1 MIENRNSIIIKI
13 KGGSAMYFLDE
24 LDNYRLYRRS
34 VLLPIDEKNKKHN
47 CAAFLLSPNIEGT
60 KDIFRNS
67 LLVNRYYNAFYTER
81 AVLYYVNQ
89 ENVIEEIV
97 GDFVSDTVSLYDDS
111 NIQIQFNGYDHNI
124 SDVKSVLTKKWFK
137 SKIDE
142 FKINPKKIKEIPI
155 TILES
160 RKDSTGNMIYVV
172 PKYRYPK
179 EFKSYE
185 NFCYF
190 NALVWLFNQA
200 NPEINDWLC
209 YALALKESGVSSL
222 YAKREWPFH
231 YNLGII
237 CRSLDLF
244 EENNSRA
251 AYISELIKGYNGL
264 AKLEIR
270 IDDMFSL
277 LGKELGSSLKKSFYE
292 NSMPISDT
300 TDIIFEDSSYN
311 PLFKKTLMKN
321 RIKTAK
327 ELKEFYDKIKDEFSD
342 IKYTYNDINLYN
354 RLNLFVD
361 LSYYSNSFLLNTT
374 TTKIKGAKAY
384 LELVKRLLN
393 DKRFEE
399 SYTKQTVIIP
409 VNSWAKITN
418 DDENMHLIGKHINPI
433 SCIFWCLS
441 SNTGINLKDIFGDR
455 EVLFLG
461 DSSFMKINF
470 SKLDKLN
477 KTLFLRNIRMI
488 INNSMVLDPEAKIGT
503 KATSSARAIKMSIV
517 DNIEKSAKI
526 KIDDISGEE
535 PVGKNT
541 TEEEDKKT
549 AIVQTVKA
557 ATANQNN
564 EDDAIDSIDQNKED
578 AERIKKLM
586 SDLATNPDDRGSNI
600 NGARASRML
609 KLQNDFLDSE
619 FEGKSMREIIKSNE
633 TESEAEVVKTVKLD
647 IDSVNPEWKDMKF
660 AATMGSYKLDNDI
673 VRIFG
678 SFYDKSNP
686 LVVRELN
693 KEDTSTSDDLIET
706 YTCKYESAKGERFTL
721 KLDIPKFVD
730 NQYMILRGNR
740 KNIPIQLFLMPILK
754 TEENAVQIVS
764 CYNKI
769 FVRRF
774 GTNSGKSNPVTDKL
788 MKALDKE
795 YKHIKT
801 ETGDNS
807 KVCSKYELPI
817 DYIDLASNY
826 SKIETPRYTFLF
838 NQDYIRSKYK
848 IDDKN
853 GLCFGIDKKTK
864 EPIYFKPN
872 PDQPIFFSYY
882 LQMMIE
888 TSLSNTNER
897 DVFIDNFNSA
907 ATAVRY
913 CYSRAS
919 ILGTNIPLVVI
930 CGLAEGLEKTM
941 QKAKI
946 KYSLSESRPK
956 YDKATQDIIKFND
969 GYLLYNLDYSS
980 CLLMNGLKQC
990 ATEEHSLTEINSRL
1004 MYLDFLDMFGGRIK
1018 ADGLDNFQ
1026 DCMVDPITREV
1037 LQHYKLPTDYV
1048 SILLYA
1054 NFLLSDNKFTKHGD
1068 IRSTR
1073 RMRRMEQ
1080 VASYMY
1086 EVLSKAYGAYSTG
1099 LKHGRNV
1106 GFSVKQSAVID
1117 RLLVGNTT
1125 DDQSILNALGEY
1137 EAYYAV
1143 TPKGPSGM
1151 NSDRAYSLD
1160 KRSFDDSMVN
1170 VLSASTGFAGN
1181 VGISRQ
1187 ATIDANI
1194 EGSRGYIYNDPDMEN
1209 GEINSVKTLCMTES
1223 LTPFTT
1229 TRDDP
1234 MRLAMGFIQT
1244 SKHGM
1249 RCNHSDPA
1257 LITSGADEALPY
1269 LISNTFA
1276 YKAKE
1281 NGKVVEIVPDEY
1293 MIIEY
1298 DKPVDGKSH
1307 EYIDLSESV
1316 QKNSSS
1322 GFYVT
1327 LKLDTEL
1334 KEGKRFKA
1342 GDIVAYD
1349 KQSFSD
1355 EMGADDNIAYNIG
1368 TLAKFAILNTDE
1380 GFEDSAIISNSLSE
1394 AMASDVVLE
1403 KEITIPKAANVYNL
1417 VKKGQEIH
1425 EGDTLMILQ
1434 NAYDEEDVNMLLKN
1448 LAGSEDE
1455 ITDLGRIPIK
1465 SKVTGVVQDIIIE
1478 RTVEIDELSPT
1489 LKKVVNSYEND
1500 IKRKKKAMAQY
1511 GIEDENKTLPDTKA
1525 MPATGKLKNA
1535 YDSVVIRIYLMYH
1548 DKFKVGD
1555 KLIYG
1560 TAVKGVDKDVFPEGL
1575 EPYSEYRKDEKIHA
1589 LLSIGSIN
1597 ARMVTSVLITTAIN
1611 KGLIELSRKVKDMAG
1626 IPYDDN
1632 LI

>member
-1 MIENRNSIIIKI
+1 
-13 KGGSAMYFLDE
+13 MYFLDE

-374 TTKIKGAKAY
+374 TTKIRGAKAY
-384 LELVKRLLN
+384 LELIKRLLD

-441 SNTGINLKDIFGDR
+441 SNTGINLKNIFGDR

-477 KTLFLRNIRMI
+477 NTLFLRNIRMI
-488 INNSMVLDPEAKIGT
+488 IKNSMVLDPEAKIGT

-600 NGARASRML
+600 SGARASRML

-633 TESEAEVVKTVKLD
+633 LGSEAESIKTVKLD

-660 AATMGSYKLDNDI
+660 AATMGSYKLDDDI

-678 SFYDKSNP
+678 SFYNKSNP

-872 PDQPIFFSYY
+872 LDQPIFFSYY
-882 LQMMIE
+882 LQIMIE

-907 ATAVRY
+907 TTAVRY

-946 KYSLSESRPK
+946 KYSLSEARPK

-1298 DKPVDGKSH
+1298 DKPVYGKSH

-1575 EPYSEYRKDEKIHA
+1575 EPYSEYRKNEKIHA

-1611 KGLIELSRKVKDMAG
+1611 KGLVELSRKVKEMAG

>member
-1 MIENRNSIIIKI
+1 
-13 KGGSAMYFLDE
+13 MYFLDE

-97 GDFVSDTVSLYDDS
+97 GDFVSDTVSLYNDS

-244 EENNSRA
+244 EENNSRV

-327 ELKEFYDKIKDEFSD
+327 ELKEFYDKIKDEFYD

-374 TTKIKGAKAY
+374 TTKIRGAKAY
-384 LELVKRLLN
+384 LELIKRLLN

-399 SYTKQTVIIP
+399 YYTKQTVIIP

-488 INNSMVLDPEAKIGT
+488 IKNSMVLDPEAKIGT

-564 EDDAIDSIDQNKED
+564 EDDAIDNIDQNKED

-600 NGARASRML
+600 SGARASRML

-633 TESEAEVVKTVKLD
+633 IGSEAEAIKTVKLD

-660 AATMGSYKLDNDI
+660 AATMGSYKLDDDI

-678 SFYDKSNP
+678 SFYNKSNP

-882 LQMMIE
+882 LQIMIE

-946 KYSLSESRPK
+946 KYSLSEARPK

-1575 EPYSEYRKDEKIHA
+1575 EPYSEYRKNEKIHA

-1611 KGLIELSRKVKDMAG
+1611 KGLIELSRKVKEMAG

>member
-1 MIENRNSIIIKI
+1 
-13 KGGSAMYFLDE
+13 MYFLDE

-97 GDFVSDTVSLYDDS
+97 EDFVSDTVSLYDDS

-142 FKINPKKIKEIPI
+142 FKINPKKIKEISI

-251 AYISELIKGYNGL
+251 TYISELIKGYNGL
-264 AKLEIR
+264 DKLEIR

-374 TTKIKGAKAY
+374 TIKIRGAKAY
-384 LELVKRLLN
+384 LELIKRLLN

-488 INNSMVLDPEAKIGT
+488 IKNSMVLDPEAKIGT

-600 NGARASRML
+600 SGARASRML

-888 TSLSNTNER
+888 TSLANTNER
-897 DVFIDNFNSA
+897 ELFIDNFNSA

>member
-1 MIENRNSIIIKI
+1 
-13 KGGSAMYFLDE
+13 MYFLDE

-124 SDVKSVLTKKWFK
+124 SNVKSVLTKKWFK

-600 NGARASRML
+600 SGARASRML

-660 AATMGSYKLDNDI
+660 AATMGSYKLDDDI

-678 SFYDKSNP
+678 SFYNKSNP

-888 TSLSNTNER
+888 TSLANTNER
-897 DVFIDNFNSA
+897 ELFIDNFNSA

>member
-1 MIENRNSIIIKI
+1 
-13 KGGSAMYFLDE
+13 MYFLDE

-222 YAKREWPFH
+222 YTKREWPFH

-600 NGARASRML
+600 SGARASRML

-633 TESEAEVVKTVKLD
+633 TESEAEAIKTVKLD

-660 AATMGSYKLDNDI
+660 AATMGSYKLDDDI

-678 SFYDKSNP
+678 SFYNKSNP

-888 TSLSNTNER
+888 TSLANTTER
-897 DVFIDNFNSA
+897 ELFIDNFNSA

-1234 MRLAMGFIQT
+1234 MRIAMGFIQT

-1575 EPYSEYRKDEKIHA
+1575 EPYSEYRKNENIHA

-1611 KGLIELSRKVKDMAG
+1611 KGLIELSRKVKEMAG

>member
-1 MIENRNSIIIKI
+1 
-13 KGGSAMYFLDE
+13 MYFLDE

-409 VNSWAKITN
+409 INSWAKITN

-488 INNSMVLDPEAKIGT
+488 IKNSMVLDPEAKIGT

-600 NGARASRML
+600 SGARASRML

-882 LQMMIE
+882 LQIMIE

-946 KYSLSESRPK
+946 KYSLSEARPK

-1298 DKPVDGKSH
+1298 DKPVDGKSY

-1489 LKKVVNSYEND
+1489 LKKVVNSYENN

-1560 TAVKGVDKDVFPEGL
+1560 TAVKGVDKDVFLEGL
-1575 EPYSEYRKDEKIHA
+1575 EPYSEYRKNEKIHA

-1611 KGLIELSRKVKDMAG
+1611 KGLIELSRKVKEMAG

>member
-1 MIENRNSIIIKI
+1 
-13 KGGSAMYFLDE
+13 MYFLDE

-142 FKINPKKIKEIPI
+142 FKISPKKIKEIPI

-190 NALVWLFNQA
+190 NALVWLFKQD

-418 DDENMHLIGKHINPI
+418 DNENMHLIGKHINPI

-600 NGARASRML
+600 SGARASRML

-660 AATMGSYKLDNDI
+660 AATMGSYKLDDDI

-678 SFYDKSNP
+678 SFYNKSNP

-888 TSLSNTNER
+888 TSLANTNER
-897 DVFIDNFNSA
+897 ELFIDNFNSA

-1500 IKRKKKAMAQY
+1500 IKRKKKAMDQY

>member
-1 MIENRNSIIIKI
+1 
-13 KGGSAMYFLDE
+13 MYFLDE
-24 LDNYRLYRRS
+24 LENYRLYRRS

-60 KDIFRNS
+60 KDVFRNS

-89 ENVIEEIV
+89 ENVIEEFV
-97 GDFVSDTVSLYDDS
+97 GDFVSDTVSLYDNNS
-111 NIQIQFNGYDHNI
+111 IQIRFDGYDHNI
-124 SDVKSVLTKKWFK
+124 SDVKSILTAKWFK
-137 SKIDE
+137 FKIEE
-142 FKINPKKIKEIPI
+142 FKINSKKITEIPI

-160 RKDSTGNMIYVV
+160 RKDSTEKMIYVV

-185 NFCYF
+185 KFCYY
-190 NALVWLFNQA
+190 NAYIWLFKQA
-200 NPEINDWLC
+200 NPDINDWLC

-222 YAKREWPFH
+222 YNKKEWPFH
-231 YNLGII
+231 YNLGVI
-237 CRSLDLF
+237 CRALDLY
-244 EENNSRA
+244 EQNNSRA
-251 AYISELIKGYNGL
+251 TYINELIKGYDGL
-264 AKLEIR
+264 SKLEIR
-270 IDDMFSL
+270 IDDIFSL

-311 PLFKKTLMKN
+311 PLFKKTIMKN
-321 RIKTAK
+321 RIKTTK
-327 ELKEFYDKIKDEFSD
+327 ELKDFYEKIKEEFSV
-342 IKYTYNDINLYN
+342 IKYTYNDISLYN
-354 RLNLFVD
+354 KLNLFID

-393 DKRFEE
+393 DKRVEE
-399 SYTKQTVIIP
+399 SYAKQTVIVPI
-409 VNSWAKITN
+409 NSWAKFAN
-418 DDENMHLIGKHINPI
+418 DDENIHLIGKHINPI

-461 DSSFMKINF
+461 ESSFMKINF
-470 SKLDKLN
+470 AKLDKLN

-488 INNSMVLDPEAKIGT
+488 IKNSMVLDPEAKIGT
-503 KATSSARAIKMSIV
+503 KATSSARAIKMSII
-517 DNIEKSAKI
+517 DDIEKSTKI

-535 PVGKNT
+535 PVGKT
-541 TEEEDKKT
+541 TTDEEDKKT
-549 AIVQTVKA
+549 AIVQTVKN

-578 AERIKKLM
+578 SERLKKLM
-586 SDLATNPDDRGSNI
+586 SDLSTNPDDRGSNI
-600 NGARASRML
+600 SGARASRML

-619 FEGKSMREIIKSNE
+619 FEGKSIKDIIKNNE
-633 TESEAEVVKTVKLD
+633 VESSAEAIKTVNLD
-647 IDSVNPEWKDMKF
+647 IDSINPEWKNMKF
-660 AATMGSYKLDNDI
+660 PATMNSYNLDDDI

-686 LVVRELN
+686 LVVRELI

-706 YTCKYESAKGERFTL
+706 YTCKYESARGERFTI
-721 KLDIPKFVD
+721 KLDIPKFID

-788 MKALDKE
+788 MKALSKE

-801 ETGDNS
+801 ESGDNS

-848 IDDKN
+848 VDDKK

-864 EPIYFKPN
+864 ELVYFKPN
-872 PDQPIFFSYY
+872 PDEPIFFSYY
-882 LQMMIE
+882 LQIMIE
-888 TSLSNTNER
+888 TSLANTNER
-897 DVFIDNFNSA
+897 DIFINNFESA

-919 ILGTNIPLVVI
+919 ILGTNIPLIVI

-1026 DCMVDPITREV
+1026 DCMIDPITREV

-1080 VASYMY
+1080 VASYTY

-1099 LKHGRNV
+1099 LKHGRSV
-1106 GFSVKQSAVID
+1106 GFSVKQSAVLD

-1151 NSDRAYSLD
+1151 NIDRAYSLD

-1209 GEINSVKTLCMTES
+1209 GDINSVKTLCMTES
-1223 LTPFTT
+1223 LTPFTS

-1249 RCNHSDPA
+1249 RCNHSDPS

-1298 DKPVDGKSH
+1298 DKPVNGKNH
-1307 EYIDLSESV
+1307 EYIDLSESI

-1327 LKLDTEL
+1327 LKLDTDL
-1334 KEGKRFKA
+1334 KEGKKFKA

-1355 EMGADDNIAYNIG
+1355 EIGVDDNIAYNIG

-1380 GFEDSAIISNSLSE
+1380 GYEDSAIISNSLSE

-1403 KEITIPKAANVYNL
+1403 KEITIPKAANIYNL

-1425 EGDTLMILQ
+1425 EGDTLMIIQ
-1434 NAYDEEDVNMLLKN
+1434 NAYDEDDVNMLLKN
-1448 LAGSEDE
+1448 LAGSEEE

-1489 LKKVVNSYEND
+1489 LKKVVTSYEND
-1500 IKRKKKAMAQY
+1500 IKRKKKIMTQY

-1525 MPATGKLKNA
+1525 MPAIGKLKNA

-1560 TAVKGVDKDVFPEGL
+1560 TAVKGVDKDIFPEGL
-1575 EPYSEYRKDEKIHA
+1575 EPYSEYRKNEKIHA

-1626 IPYDDN
+1626 IQYDED

>member
-1 MIENRNSIIIKI
+1 
-13 KGGSAMYFLDE
+13 MYFLDE

-142 FKINPKKIKEIPI
+142 FKISPKKIKEIPI

-384 LELVKRLLN
+384 LELIKRLLN

-418 DDENMHLIGKHINPI
+418 DDENMHLMGKHINPI

-600 NGARASRML
+600 SGARASRML

-660 AATMGSYKLDNDI
+660 AATMGSYKLDDDI

-678 SFYDKSNP
+678 SFYNKSNP

-888 TSLSNTNER
+888 TSLANTNER
-897 DVFIDNFNSA
+897 ELFIDNFNSA

>member
-1 MIENRNSIIIKI
+1 
-13 KGGSAMYFLDE
+13 MYFLDE

-124 SDVKSVLTKKWFK
+124 SNVKSVLTKKWFK

-244 EENNSRA
+244 EENNSRV

-342 IKYTYNDINLYN
+342 IKYTYNDIDLYN

-374 TTKIKGAKAY
+374 TTKIRGAKAY
-384 LELVKRLLN
+384 LELIKRLLN

-600 NGARASRML
+600 SGARASRML

-660 AATMGSYKLDNDI
+660 AATMGSYKLDDDI

-678 SFYDKSNP
+678 SFYNKSNP

-838 NQDYIRSKYK
+838 NQDYIRNKYK

-888 TSLSNTNER
+888 TSLANTNER
-897 DVFIDNFNSA
+897 ELFIDNFNSA

-1334 KEGKRFKA
+1334 KEGNRFKA

>member
-1 MIENRNSIIIKI
+1 
-13 KGGSAMYFLDE
+13 MYFLDE

-142 FKINPKKIKEIPI
+142 FKINPNKIKEIPI
-155 TILES
+155 TIVES

-354 RLNLFVD
+354 KLNLFVD

-488 INNSMVLDPEAKIGT
+488 IKNSMVLDPEAKIGT

-578 AERIKKLM
+578 ADRIKKLM

-600 NGARASRML
+600 SGARASRML

-633 TESEAEVVKTVKLD
+633 IGSEAETIKTVKLD

-888 TSLSNTNER
+888 TSLANTNER
-897 DVFIDNFNSA
+897 ELFIDNFNSA

-1160 KRSFDDSMVN
+1160 KRSFDDSMIN

-1249 RCNHSDPA
+1249 RCNHSDPS

-1281 NGKVVEIVPDEY
+1281 NGSVVEIVPDEY

-1298 DKPVDGKSH
+1298 DKPIDGKSH

-1342 GDIVAYD
+1342 GDIIAYD

-1355 EMGADDNIAYNIG
+1355 EMGHDDNIAYNIG

-1403 KEITIPKAANVYNL
+1403 KEITIPKEANIYNL
-1417 VKKGQEIH
+1417 VKKGQEIR

-1500 IKRKKKAMAQY
+1500 IKRKKKAMNQY

-1575 EPYSEYRKDEKIHA
+1575 EPYSEYRKNEKIHA

-1611 KGLIELSRKVKDMAG
+1611 KGLIELSRKVKEMAG

>member
-1 MIENRNSIIIKI
+1 
-13 KGGSAMYFLDE
+13 MYFLDE

-488 INNSMVLDPEAKIGT
+488 IKNSMVLDPEAKIGT

-517 DNIEKSAKI
+517 DNIEKSTKI

-600 NGARASRML
+600 SGARASRML

-660 AATMGSYKLDNDI
+660 AATMGSYKLDDDI

-678 SFYDKSNP
+678 SFYNKSNP

-853 GLCFGIDKKTK
+853 GLCLGIDKKTK

-888 TSLSNTNER
+888 TSLANTNER
-897 DVFIDNFNSA
+897 ELFIDNFNSA

-1086 EVLSKAYGAYSTG
+1086 EVLSKTYGAYSTG

>member
-1 MIENRNSIIIKI
+1 
-13 KGGSAMYFLDE
+13 MYFLDE

-384 LELVKRLLN
+384 LELIKRLLN

-488 INNSMVLDPEAKIGT
+488 IKNSMVLDPEAKIGT

-600 NGARASRML
+600 SGARASRML

-633 TESEAEVVKTVKLD
+633 TESEAEAIKTVKLD

-660 AATMGSYKLDNDI
+660 AATMGSYKLDDDI

-678 SFYDKSNP
+678 SFYNKSNP

-872 PDQPIFFSYY
+872 PDRPIFFSYY

-888 TSLSNTNER
+888 TSLANTNER
-897 DVFIDNFNSA
+897 ELFINNFNSA

>member
-1 MIENRNSIIIKI
+1 
-13 KGGSAMYFLDE
+13 MYFLDE

-97 GDFVSDTVSLYDDS
+97 GDFVSDTVSLYNDS

-244 EENNSRA
+244 EENNNRA
-251 AYISELIKGYNGL
+251 TYISELIKGYNGL

-311 PLFKKTLMKN
+311 PLFKKTLIKN

-327 ELKEFYDKIKDEFSD
+327 ELKEFYDKIKDEFYD

-374 TTKIKGAKAY
+374 TTKIRGAKAY
-384 LELVKRLLN
+384 LELIKRLLN

-399 SYTKQTVIIP
+399 SYTKQAVIIP

-488 INNSMVLDPEAKIGT
+488 IKNSMVLDPEAKIGT

-600 NGARASRML
+600 SGARASRML

-633 TESEAEVVKTVKLD
+633 IGSEAESIKTVKLD

-660 AATMGSYKLDNDI
+660 AATMGSYKLDDDI

-678 SFYDKSNP
+678 SFYNKSNP

-882 LQMMIE
+882 LQIMIE

-946 KYSLSESRPK
+946 KYSLSEARPK

-1465 SKVTGVVQDIIIE
+1465 SKVTGIVQDIIIE

-1575 EPYSEYRKDEKIHA
+1575 EPYSEYRKNEKIHA

-1611 KGLIELSRKVKDMAG
+1611 KGLIELARKVKEMAG

>member
-1 MIENRNSIIIKI
+1 
-13 KGGSAMYFLDE
+13 MYFLDE

-374 TTKIKGAKAY
+374 TTKIRGAKAY
-384 LELVKRLLN
+384 LELIKRLLN

-600 NGARASRML
+600 SGARASRML

-619 FEGKSMREIIKSNE
+619 FEGKSMRDIIKSNE
-633 TESEAEVVKTVKLD
+633 TESEAEAIKTVKLD

-660 AATMGSYKLDNDI
+660 AATMGSYKLDDDI

-678 SFYDKSNP
+678 SFYNKSNP

-888 TSLSNTNER
+888 TSLANTNER
-897 DVFIDNFNSA
+897 ELFIDNFNSA

>member
-1 MIENRNSIIIKI
+1 
-13 KGGSAMYFLDE
+13 
-24 LDNYRLYRRS
+24 
-34 VLLPIDEKNKKHN
+34 
-47 CAAFLLSPNIEGT
+47 
-60 KDIFRNS
+60 
-67 LLVNRYYNAFYTER
+67 
-81 AVLYYVNQ
+81 
-89 ENVIEEIV
+89 
-97 GDFVSDTVSLYDDS
+97 
-111 NIQIQFNGYDHNI
+111 
-124 SDVKSVLTKKWFK
+124 
-137 SKIDE
+137 
-142 FKINPKKIKEIPI
+142 
-155 TILES
+155 
-160 RKDSTGNMIYVV
+160 
-172 PKYRYPK
+172 
-179 EFKSYE
+179 
-185 NFCYF
+185 
-190 NALVWLFNQA
+190 
-200 NPEINDWLC
+200 
-209 YALALKESGVSSL
+209 
-222 YAKREWPFH
+222 
-231 YNLGII
+231 
-237 CRSLDLF
+237 
-244 EENNSRA
+244 
-251 AYISELIKGYNGL
+251 
-264 AKLEIR
+264 
-270 IDDMFSL
+270 
-277 LGKELGSSLKKSFYE
+277 
-292 NSMPISDT
+292 
-300 TDIIFEDSSYN
+300 
-311 PLFKKTLMKN
+311 
-321 RIKTAK
+321 
-327 ELKEFYDKIKDEFSD
+327 
-342 IKYTYNDINLYN
+342 
-354 RLNLFVD
+354 
-361 LSYYSNSFLLNTT
+361 
-374 TTKIKGAKAY
+374 
-384 LELVKRLLN
+384 
-393 DKRFEE
+393 
-399 SYTKQTVIIP
+399 
-409 VNSWAKITN
+409 
-418 DDENMHLIGKHINPI
+418 
-433 SCIFWCLS
+433 
-441 SNTGINLKDIFGDR
+441 
-455 EVLFLG
+455 
-461 DSSFMKINF
+461 MKINF

-488 INNSMVLDPEAKIGT
+488 IKNSMVLDPEAKIGT

-600 NGARASRML
+600 SGARASRML

-633 TESEAEVVKTVKLD
+633 IGSEAETIKTVKLD

-660 AATMGSYKLDNDI
+660 AATMGSYKLDDDI

-678 SFYDKSNP
+678 SFYNKSNP

-946 KYSLSESRPK
+946 KYSLSEARPK

-1281 NGKVVEIVPDEY
+1281 NGKVVEIVPYEY

-1465 SKVTGVVQDIIIE
+1465 SKVTGVVQD
-1478 RTVEIDELSPT
+1478 ELSPT

-1500 IKRKKKAMAQY
+1500 IKRKKKAMNQY

-1575 EPYSEYRKDEKIHA
+1575 EPYSEYRKNEKIHA

-1611 KGLIELSRKVKDMAG
+1611 KGLIELSRKVKEMAG

>member
-1 MIENRNSIIIKI
+1 
-13 KGGSAMYFLDE
+13 MYFLDE

-237 CRSLDLF
+237 CRSLDFF

-600 NGARASRML
+600 SGARASRML

-888 TSLSNTNER
+888 TSLANTNER
-897 DVFIDNFNSA
+897 ELFIDNFNSA

>member
-1 MIENRNSIIIKI
+1 
-13 KGGSAMYFLDE
+13 MYFLDE

-409 VNSWAKITN
+409 ANSWAKITN

-600 NGARASRML
+600 SGARASRML

-888 TSLSNTNER
+888 TSLANTNER
-897 DVFIDNFNSA
+897 ELFIDKFNSA

>member
-1 MIENRNSIIIKI
+1 
-13 KGGSAMYFLDE
+13 MYFLDE

-354 RLNLFVD
+354 KLNLFVD

-600 NGARASRML
+600 SGARASRML

-660 AATMGSYKLDNDI
+660 AATMGSYKLDDDI

-678 SFYDKSNP
+678 SFYNKSNP

-888 TSLSNTNER
+888 TSLANTNER
-897 DVFIDNFNSA
+897 ELFIDNFNSA

-919 ILGTNIPLVVI
+919 ILGTNIPLIVI

-946 KYSLSESRPK
+946 KYSLSEAKPK

-1575 EPYSEYRKDEKIHA
+1575 EPYSEYRKNEKIHA

-1611 KGLIELSRKVKDMAG
+1611 KGLIELSRKVKEMAG

>member
-1 MIENRNSIIIKI
+1 
-13 KGGSAMYFLDE
+13 MYFLDE

-97 GDFVSDTVSLYDDS
+97 GDFVSDTVSLYNDS

-244 EENNSRA
+244 EENNSRV

-327 ELKEFYDKIKDEFSD
+327 ELKEFYDKIKDEFYD

-374 TTKIKGAKAY
+374 TTKIRGAKAY
-384 LELVKRLLN
+384 LELIKRLLN

-399 SYTKQTVIIP
+399 YYTKQTVIIP

-488 INNSMVLDPEAKIGT
+488 IKNSMVLDPEAKIGT

-600 NGARASRML
+600 SGARASRML

-633 TESEAEVVKTVKLD
+633 IGSEAESIKTVKLD

-660 AATMGSYKLDNDI
+660 AATMGSYKLDDDI

-678 SFYDKSNP
+678 SFYNKSNP

-882 LQMMIE
+882 LQIMIE

-946 KYSLSESRPK
+946 KYSLSEARPK

-1575 EPYSEYRKDEKIHA
+1575 EPYSEYRKNEKIHA

-1611 KGLIELSRKVKDMAG
+1611 KGLIELSRKVKEMAG
-1626 IPYDDN
+1626 ISYDDN

>member
-1 MIENRNSIIIKI
+1 
-13 KGGSAMYFLDE
+13 MYFLDE

-97 GDFVSDTVSLYDDS
+97 GDFVSDTVSLYNDS

-244 EENNSRA
+244 EENNSRV

-342 IKYTYNDINLYN
+342 IKYTYNDIDLYN

-374 TTKIKGAKAY
+374 TTKIRGAKAY
-384 LELVKRLLN
+384 LELIKRLLN

-488 INNSMVLDPEAKIGT
+488 IKNSMVLDPEAKIGT

-600 NGARASRML
+600 SGARASRML

-633 TESEAEVVKTVKLD
+633 IGSEAEAIKTVKLD

-660 AATMGSYKLDNDI
+660 AATMGSYKLDDDI

-678 SFYDKSNP
+678 SFYNKSNP

-872 PDQPIFFSYY
+872 PDKPIFFSYY
-882 LQMMIE
+882 LQIMIE

-897 DVFIDNFNSA
+897 DVFVDNFNSA

-946 KYSLSESRPK
+946 KYSLSEARPK

-1281 NGKVVEIVPDEY
+1281 NGKVVEIIPDEY

-1575 EPYSEYRKDEKIHA
+1575 EPYSEYRKNEKIHA

-1611 KGLIELSRKVKDMAG
+1611 KGLIELSRKVKEMAG

>member
-1 MIENRNSIIIKI
+1 
-13 KGGSAMYFLDE
+13 MYFLDE

-67 LLVNRYYNAFYTER
+67 LLVNRYYNAFYAER

-209 YALALKESGVSSL
+209 CALALKESGVSSL
-222 YAKREWPFH
+222 YDKREWPFH

-488 INNSMVLDPEAKIGT
+488 IKNSMVLDPEAKIGT

-600 NGARASRML
+600 SGARASRML

-633 TESEAEVVKTVKLD
+633 TESEAEAIKTVKLD

-660 AATMGSYKLDNDI
+660 AATMGSYKLDDDI

-678 SFYDKSNP
+678 SFYNKSNP

-888 TSLSNTNER
+888 TSLANTNER
-897 DVFIDNFNSA
+897 ELFIDNFNSA

-946 KYSLSESRPK
+946 KYSLSEARPK

-969 GYLLYNLDYSS
+969 GYLLYNLNYSS

-990 ATEEHSLTEINSRL
+990 TTEEHSLTEINSRL

-1611 KGLIELSRKVKDMAG
+1611 KGLIELSRKIKDMAG

>member
-1 MIENRNSIIIKI
+1 
-13 KGGSAMYFLDE
+13 MYFLDE

-185 NFCYF
+185 NFCCF

-277 LGKELGSSLKKSFYE
+277 LGKELGSNLKKSFYE

-600 NGARASRML
+600 SGARASRML

-633 TESEAEVVKTVKLD
+633 TESEAEAIKTVKLD

-660 AATMGSYKLDNDI
+660 AATMGSYKLDDDI

-678 SFYDKSNP
+678 SFYNKSNP

-888 TSLSNTNER
+888 TSLANTNER
-897 DVFIDNFNSA
+897 ELFIDNFNSA

-946 KYSLSESRPK
+946 KYSLSEARPK

>member
-1 MIENRNSIIIKI
+1 
-13 KGGSAMYFLDE
+13 MYFLDE

-67 LLVNRYYNAFYTER
+67 LLVNRYYNTFYTER

-488 INNSMVLDPEAKIGT
+488 IKNSMVLDPEAKIGT

-600 NGARASRML
+600 SGARASRML

-660 AATMGSYKLDNDI
+660 AATMGSYKLDDDI

-678 SFYDKSNP
+678 SFYNKSNP

-888 TSLSNTNER
+888 TSLANTNER
-897 DVFIDNFNSA
+897 ELFIDNFNSA

-1086 EVLSKAYGAYSTG
+1086 EVLSKVYGAYSTG

-1307 EYIDLSESV
+1307 EYIGLSESV

>member
-1 MIENRNSIIIKI
+1 
-13 KGGSAMYFLDE
+13 MYFLDE

-97 GDFVSDTVSLYDDS
+97 GDFISDTVSLYDDS

-251 AYISELIKGYNGL
+251 VYISELIKGYNGL

-374 TTKIKGAKAY
+374 TTKIRGAKAY
-384 LELVKRLLN
+384 LELIKRLLN

-600 NGARASRML
+600 SGARASRML

-693 KEDTSTSDDLIET
+693 KEDMSTSDDLIET

-946 KYSLSESRPK
+946 KYSLSEARPK

-1511 GIEDENKTLPDTKA
+1511 SIEDENKTLPDTKA

-1575 EPYSEYRKDEKIHA
+1575 EPYSEYRKNEKIHA

-1611 KGLIELSRKVKDMAG
+1611 KGLIELSRKVKEMAG

>member
-1 MIENRNSIIIKI
+1 
-13 KGGSAMYFLDE
+13 MYFLDE

-477 KTLFLRNIRMI
+477 NTLFLRNIRMI
-488 INNSMVLDPEAKIGT
+488 IKNSMVLDPEAKIGT

-549 AIVQTVKA
+549 AIVQTVKTA
-557 ATANQNN
+557 IANQNN

-600 NGARASRML
+600 SGARASRML

-633 TESEAEVVKTVKLD
+633 IESEAEAIKTVKLD

-660 AATMGSYKLDNDI
+660 AATMGSYKLDDDI

-678 SFYDKSNP
+678 SFYNKSNP

-946 KYSLSESRPK
+946 KYSLSEARPK

-1281 NGKVVEIVPDEY
+1281 NGKVVEIVQDEY

-1500 IKRKKKAMAQY
+1500 IKRKKKAMDQY

-1575 EPYSEYRKDEKIHA
+1575 EPYSEYRKNEKIHA

-1611 KGLIELSRKVKDMAG
+1611 KGLIELSRKVKEMAG

>member
-1 MIENRNSIIIKI
+1 
-13 KGGSAMYFLDE
+13 MYFLDE

-374 TTKIKGAKAY
+374 TTKIRGAKAY
-384 LELVKRLLN
+384 LELIKRLLN

-600 NGARASRML
+600 SGARASRML

-660 AATMGSYKLDNDI
+660 AATMGSYKLDDDI

-678 SFYDKSNP
+678 SFYNKSNP

-888 TSLSNTNER
+888 TSLANTNER
-897 DVFIDNFNSA
+897 ELFIDNFNSA

-1137 EAYYAV
+1137 EAYYTV

>member
-1 MIENRNSIIIKI
+1 
-13 KGGSAMYFLDE
+13 MYFLDE

-237 CRSLDLF
+237 CRSLDFF

-488 INNSMVLDPEAKIGT
+488 IKNSMVLDPEAKIGT

-600 NGARASRML
+600 SGARASRML

-660 AATMGSYKLDNDI
+660 AATMRSYKLDNDI

-888 TSLSNTNER
+888 TSLANTNER
-897 DVFIDNFNSA
+897 ELFIDNFNSA

-930 CGLAEGLEKTM
+930 CGLVEGLEKTM

-946 KYSLSESRPK
+946 KYSLSEARPK

>member
-1 MIENRNSIIIKI
+1 
-13 KGGSAMYFLDE
+13 MYFLDE

-600 NGARASRML
+600 SGARASRML

-888 TSLSNTNER
+888 TSLANTNER
-897 DVFIDNFNSA
+897 ELFIDNFNSA

>member
-1 MIENRNSIIIKI
+1 
-13 KGGSAMYFLDE
+13 MYFLDE

-488 INNSMVLDPEAKIGT
+488 IKNSMVLDPEAKIGT

-600 NGARASRML
+600 SGARASRML

-888 TSLSNTNER
+888 TSLANTNER
-897 DVFIDNFNSA
+897 ELFIDNFNSA

-1575 EPYSEYRKDEKIHA
+1575 EPYSEYRKNEKIHA

-1611 KGLIELSRKVKDMAG
+1611 KGLIELSRKVKEMAG

>member
-1 MIENRNSIIIKI
+1 
-13 KGGSAMYFLDE
+13 MYFLDE

-311 PLFKKTLMKN
+311 PLFKKTIMKN

-327 ELKEFYDKIKDEFSD
+327 ELKEFYDKIKDEFLD

-374 TTKIKGAKAY
+374 TTKIRGAKAY
-384 LELVKRLLN
+384 LELIKRLLN

-399 SYTKQTVIIP
+399 SYTKQTIIIP

-441 SNTGINLKDIFGDR
+441 SNAGINLKDIFGDR

-470 SKLDKLN
+470 SKLYKLN

-488 INNSMVLDPEAKIGT
+488 IKNSMVLDPEAKIGT

-600 NGARASRML
+600 SGARASRML

-660 AATMGSYKLDNDI
+660 AATMGSYKLDDDI

-678 SFYDKSNP
+678 SFYNKSNP

-740 KNIPIQLFLMPILK
+740 KNIPIQLFLMPVLK

-888 TSLSNTNER
+888 TSLANTNER
-897 DVFIDNFNSA
+897 ELFIDNFNSA

-1500 IKRKKKAMAQY
+1500 IKRKKKAMNQY
-1511 GIEDENKTLPDTKA
+1511 GIEDENKTLPDTEA

-1575 EPYSEYRKDEKIHA
+1575 EPYSEYRKNEKIHA

-1611 KGLIELSRKVKDMAG
+1611 KGLIELSRKVKEMAG

>member
-1 MIENRNSIIIKI
+1 
-13 KGGSAMYFLDE
+13 MYFLDE

-409 VNSWAKITN
+409 INSWAKITN

-488 INNSMVLDPEAKIGT
+488 IKNSMVLDPEAKIGT

-600 NGARASRML
+600 SGARASRML

-673 VRIFG
+673 IRIFG

-946 KYSLSESRPK
+946 KYSLSEARPK

-1500 IKRKKKAMAQY
+1500 IKRKKKAMNQY

-1575 EPYSEYRKDEKIHA
+1575 EPYSEYRKNEKIHA

>member
-1 MIENRNSIIIKI
+1 
-13 KGGSAMYFLDE
+13 MYFLDE

-237 CRSLDLF
+237 CRSLDFF

-488 INNSMVLDPEAKIGT
+488 IKNSMVLDPEAKIGT

-600 NGARASRML
+600 SGARASRML

-888 TSLSNTNER
+888 TSLANTNER
-897 DVFIDNFNSA
+897 ELFIDNFNSA

-946 KYSLSESRPK
+946 KYSLSEARPK

-1500 IKRKKKAMAQY
+1500 IKRKKKAMNQY

-1575 EPYSEYRKDEKIHA
+1575 EPYSEYRKNEKIHA

>member
-1 MIENRNSIIIKI
+1 
-13 KGGSAMYFLDE
+13 MYFLDE

-124 SDVKSVLTKKWFK
+124 SNVKSVLTKKWFK

-244 EENNSRA
+244 EENNSRV

-342 IKYTYNDINLYN
+342 IKYTYNDIDLYN

-374 TTKIKGAKAY
+374 TTKIRGAKAY
-384 LELVKRLLN
+384 LELIKRLLN

-600 NGARASRML
+600 SGARASRML

-660 AATMGSYKLDNDI
+660 AATMGSYKLDDDI

-678 SFYDKSNP
+678 SFYNKSNP

-864 EPIYFKPN
+864 EPIYFKSN

>member
-1 MIENRNSIIIKI
+1 
-13 KGGSAMYFLDE
+13 MYFLDE

-97 GDFVSDTVSLYDDS
+97 GDFVSGTVSLYDDS

-433 SCIFWCLS
+433 SCIFCCLS

-600 NGARASRML
+600 SGARASRML

-660 AATMGSYKLDNDI
+660 AATMGSYKLDDDI

-678 SFYDKSNP
+678 SFYNKSNP

-788 MKALDKE
+788 MKALDKD

-888 TSLSNTNER
+888 TSLANTNER
-897 DVFIDNFNSA
+897 ELFIDNFNSA